1 MQLEAYFPYRLAVAA
16 EAFSQK
22 LVGVYG
28 RTYGLSRE
36 EWRLLLLLA
45 EARELTSHDLAQRTT
60 LDKVQ
65 ISRASQRLEG
75 KGLITRA
82 VSQQDKRLRVYTCT
96 EAGLALFG
104 EVFPKVDAQAN
115 AILAGLS
122 DSDRAALIQ
131 GVEALS
137 RVVTASDGAHE
148 EGEADA

>member
-16 EAFSQK
+16 EAFSQQ
-22 LVGVYG
+22 LVKVYG

-45 EARELTSHDLAQRTT
+45 EARALSSHDLAQRTT

-82 VSQQDKRLRVYTCT
+82 VSQVDKRLRVYTCT
-96 EAGLALFG
+96 DAGLALFA

-115 AILAGLS
+115 AILAALS
-122 DSDRAALIQ
+122 DADRAALMQ
-131 GVEALS
+131 GIEALT
-137 RVVTASDGAHE
+137 RAVAAGAAAQSDP
-148 EGEADA
+148 